1 MSRRKICSHMKYTSK
16 MILLHCRTFDGSGIQ
31 SKSEPPK
38 VSNHFNKRYNR
49 EMFSSSIRHTALDRS
64 GRKSRGISP
73 ITPIRTRTM
82 TPTSKTWRSK
92 NPLPS
97 ASVRGCAAQ
106 RSAVAAA
113 EQGGGPRSS
122 RRRHGNLPA
131 VKASHLSSCH
141 HPPLVVALS
150 DLA

>member
-1 MSRRKICSHMKYTSK
+1 MKYTSK

-38 VSNHFNKRYNR
+38 VSNHFNKRHNR

-73 ITPIRTRTM
+73 RTPIRTRTM

-97 ASVRGCAAQ
+97 ASVQGCAAFP
-106 RSAVAAA
+106 RLLRRLLREVSNARVATFSAA
-113 EQGGGPRSS
+113 S
-122 RRRHGNLPA
+122 RGVYGTLPH
-131 VKASHLSSCH
+131 VVCH
-141 HPPLVVALS
+141 I
-150 DLA
+150 